1 MKNLFL
7 PIILLFSVITT
18 VCAAN
23 YRMQSIDSRN
33 GLSNSAV
40 LSLYQDPKGYVWV
53 GTYNGLNR
61 YDGKFVESFYLG
73 EDGNGTQSSNIIQ
86 KIQGADANH
95 LWVSAYMGLSK
106 FSTTLN
112 KVVENYPSYSSPYNL
127 ATNGKQLTCLVAK
140 RRFISV
146 YDKTGKRF
154 VDVPSPDIDPL
165 KVITTFIDQK
175 NDLWVFTSDNQVW
188 TMNITW
194 SSSQSKPVIK
204 PRIRKINALPIVKV
218 YEENG
223 IIFFV
228 DTTGNLFSYDIDR
241 ERSTYI
247 RNIKG
252 LLFQYGNLSSIIAY
266 HDDLLISFSGSGI
279 FKLVAANKYA
289 EQMLDFSS
297 GVFCMHKD
305 KNQDVVMIGSDGQG
319 LVIYSQKMSIFN
331 TIKSESLP
339 FRVSKP
345 IRSIYT
351 DKYNALWIGTKGDGL
366 IRISD
371 YDKFEDQSI
380 PKSHVKHYTMREGL
394 TSNQVYDIVSSRFH
408 DINWLATEGP
418 GLSYYSYKDQEIHTL
433 LNGTSSPIIAVHSVL
448 EESDTTLW
456 LATSDYGF
464 LKVNYK
470 KAGQVFKVTNIDTY
484 LFKRGKKI
492 VRDFFSMLKDK
503 NGIFWIGSRGDGVI
517 RFDPIKKSYHFLT
530 TGKGFNSTT
539 DDILS
544 TCFSTDSMLY
554 FGSSAGLVKIIRA
567 SGKMKLEG
575 ISNNNYGNTMR
586 EMIHGMQLDKTGCI
600 WMSTN
605 RGLLKYNP
613 LNDDFNKYINHTGL
627 DVIEFSDNADY
638 TCPYTDRIFFGGI
651 DGLVWIEQN
660 IPNDKGIQPPIYF
673 DGLKLN
679 GRKMVLTDFMKK
691 GKKGDYLELTH
702 HQNSFSVSFIA
713 IDYLHGSNME
723 YLYSMENYNNEWIN
737 ANDLNEASFNAL
749 PPGHYI
755 LKVKCKNDIF
765 DNESKLYSL
774 TIVILPPWYLSFLAL
789 IIYSLLFI
797 GLIVFSIFYFQKNIR
812 KKQQE
817 FNKLIIEK
825 NKEVLYETKM
835 KFFTNITHEFLT
847 PLTLIQGPSERIL
860 TYKNS
865 DEYILKYA
873 SILHMNV
880 DRLQLLIHEIINFS
894 KQVEF
899 GNYERTVGRVHLNPV
914 VKSIHLGFSEIIES
928 NLIDFKVEME
938 EGLYWNTDVSC
949 LNKILMNLISNAF
962 KYTPQGGKITV
973 SLKKAEDEL
982 VIVVY
987 NTGKGIPKNEIRKVF
1002 DRFRILDNMENEE
1015 SLDSFSRNGLGLSI
1029 CYNMTQLLKGQVHVK
1044 SEEGKFAEFTV
1055 QLPYLPLTVKLKEVS
1070 LNQPT
1075 EKQEES
1081 NTKKPEAISSSK
1093 KILVVDDNR
1102 DIVWMVSELMSDKY
1116 QIIKAY
1122 NVQEALILLDNDL
1135 PELIVTDLIMPGDL
1149 DGADLIRRL
1158 KSNRFTSHIPI
1169 IVVSAKNTM
1178 EDQMEGMEYGADLYV
1193 TKPFSLSYL
1202 RTMIEHLID
1211 KKSVLRDYFNS
1222 PLSAVELKGGQLIHQ
1237 EEQDLLMQVNR
1248 IIDENLSKG
1257 ELRPE
1262 LIAEM
1267 LKLSPQVFYRRFKAI
1282 SSLSPSEFV
1291 KKYRFAVAAK
1301 LLISTSLSVQE
1312 VIYKVGINNRSYF
1325 YREFSKIY
1333 HTTPKDYRLLK
1344 KKEQF
1349 DGFME

>member
-1 MKNLFL
+1 MKNPFL
-7 PIILLFSVITT
+7 PIILLFSVIAT
-18 VCAAN
+18 CYADN
-23 YRMQSIDSRN
+23 YRLQSIDSRN

-40 LSLYQDPKGYVWV
+40 LSLYQDQKGYVWI

-86 KIQGADANH
+86 KIQGADSNH

-112 KVVENYPSYSSPYNL
+112 KVVENYPTYSSPYNL
-127 ATNGKQLTCLVAK
+127 ATNGKNLTCLLAK

-146 YDKTGKRF
+146 YDPTDKKF
-154 VDVPSPDIDPL
+154 IDVPSPDIDPL
-165 KVITTFIDQK
+165 KVLTTFIDHK
-175 NDLWVFTSDNQVW
+175 DDLWVFTSNNQVW
-188 TMNITW
+188 SMHLTQPSAQLT
-194 SSSQSKPVIK
+194 PVLK
-204 PRIRKINALPIVKV
+204 PRIRSLHSKPIVKAF
-218 YEENG
+218 EDNG
-223 IIFFV
+223 ILFFV
-228 DTTGNLFSYDIDR
+228 DNTGNLFSYEIDR

-252 LLFQYGNLSSIIAY
+252 LLFQYGNLSSIISY

-279 FKLVAANKYA
+279 FKLLAAKKYD
-289 EQMLDFSS
+289 EELLDFSS

-305 KNQDVVMIGSDGQG
+305 RNQDVVMIGSDGQG
-319 LVIYSQKMSIFN
+319 LVLYSRKTSIFN

-339 FRVSKP
+339 FRVNKP
-345 IRSIYT
+345 IRSIHT
-351 DKYNALWIGTKGDGL
+351 DKYHSLWIGTKGDGL
-366 IRISD
+366 FRISD
-371 YDKFEDQSI
+371 YDTFEEQNI
-380 PKSHVKHYTMREGL
+380 PQSHVKHYTMADGL
-394 TSNQVYDIVSSRFH
+394 SSNQVYDIVSSRYH
-408 DINWLATEGP
+408 EIHWLATDGP
-418 GLSYYSYKDQEIHTL
+418 GLSYYSYKDQKIHTL
-433 LNGTSSPIIAVHSVL
+433 LNTTSTSIFSVHSLL
-448 EESDTTLW
+448 EENDSTLW

-470 KAGQVFKVTNIDTY
+470 KSGPAFLVTDIDTY
-484 LFKRGKKI
+484 FFKRGKKT
-492 VRDFFSMLKDK
+492 VRDFFSMSKDK
-503 NGIFWIGSRGDGVI
+503 NGILWIGSRGDGVI
-517 RFDPIKKSYHFLT
+517 RFDPIKKSYRFLT
-530 TGKGFNSTT
+530 TGKGLNSTT

-544 TCFSTDSMLY
+544 SCFSTDSMLY
-554 FGSSAGLVKIIRA
+554 FGSSAGLVKITNA

-575 ISNNNYGNTMR
+575 ISNNSYGNTMR

-613 LNDDFNKYINHTGL
+613 LNGNFNKCINHTGL

-651 DGLVWIEQN
+651 DGVVWIEQN
-660 IPNDKGIQPPIYF
+660 LPDDKGIQPPIYF

-679 GRKMVLTDFMKK
+679 GRKMILTDFLKK
-691 GKKGDYLELTH
+691 RKNGTYLELTH
-702 HQNSFSVSFIA
+702 HQNSFSISFVA
-713 IDYLHGSNME
+713 IDFLHGSNME

-749 PPGHYI
+749 PPGRYK

-765 DNESKLYSL
+765 ENESRLYSL
-774 TIVILPPWYLSFLAL
+774 SIVILPPWYLSTFAL
-789 IIYSLLFI
+789 IVYGFIFI
-797 GLIVFSIFYFQKNIR
+797 GLIGLFIYYFRDHIR
-812 KKQQE
+812 KRQQE
-817 FNKLIIEK
+817 FNKAIIEK
-825 NKEVLYETKM
+825 NKDLLYETKM

-860 TYKNS
+860 SYKKS
-865 DEYILKYA
+865 DAYILKYA

-899 GNYERTVGRVHLNPV
+899 GNYERSVERVQLYPLLE
-914 VKSIHLGFSEIIES
+914 SINLGFSEIIES
-928 NLIDFKVEME
+928 NKIDFHVEME
-938 EGLYWNTDVSC
+938 EDLNWNTDVSC

-962 KYTPQGGKITV
+962 KYTPQGGKIRV
-973 SLKKAEDEL
+973 SVRKAEDEL

-987 NTGKGIPKNEIRKVF
+987 NTGKGIPKSEIRKVF
-1002 DRFRILDNMENEE
+1002 DRFRILDNMEKEDG
-1015 SLDSFSRNGLGLSI
+1015 LDSFSRNGLGLSI
-1029 CYNMTQLLKGQVHVK
+1029 CYNMTQLLKGQVNVK
-1044 SEEGKFAEFTV
+1044 SEEGKNAEFTV
-1055 QLPYLPLTVKLKEVS
+1055 QLPYLPLTVKQKELPV
-1070 LNQPT
+1070 NQQIVKLESAQLVKT
-1075 EKQEES
+1075 E
-1081 NTKKPEAISSSK
+1081 TISGLK

-1122 NVQEALILLDNDL
+1122 NVHEALILLDNDL
-1135 PELIVTDLIMPGDL
+1135 PELIVTDLIMPGEL

-1158 KSNRFTSHIPI
+1158 KSNRFTSHIPV
-1169 IVVSAKNTM
+1169 IVISAKNTL
-1178 EDQMEGMEYGADLYV
+1178 EDQMEGMEFGADLYV

-1211 KKSVLRDYFNS
+1211 KKTVLRNYFNS

-1267 LKLSPQVFYRRFKAI
+1267 LKLSPQIFYRRFKAI
-1282 SSLSPSEFV
+1282 SALSPSEFV

-1333 HTTPKDYRLLK
+1333 STTPKDYRLLK
-1344 KKEQF
+1344 KQEQV
-1349 DGFME
+1349 DGFKE